1 MAEQACN
8 VIYKLAEH
16 PDIICAD
23 IVRQLAAIIMSYNQ
37 QGAAPYQP
45 PADEQSMTAT
55 QQPTEEQP
63 ADVDKDQEEPLVDV
77 DKDPGEPLVDVDK
90 DQEEPHIDADK
101 DQGEPHVDADKDQGE
116 PPAEEHSQEGE
127 QYLPL

>member
-77 DKDPGEPLVDVDK
+77 DKD
-90 DQEEPHIDADK
+90 QEEPHVDADK
-101 DQGEPHVDADKDQGE
+101 DQGEPHVDADKDQGV
-116 PPAEEHSQEGE
+116 PPAEKHSQEGE